1 MSEIV
6 KKYLGWA
13 GIFAL
18 ILVGYSSYKYTSV
31 YDRSISSPKS
41 FSVTGEGKTVVIPD
55 VAEFSFSVITEG
67 GKDVAQLQSDNT
79 EKVNAA
85 IAFLKESGIE
95 AKDIKTQ
102 GYGINPRYKNND
114 YRAMTSGSIL
124 PPEIVGYTV
133 TQTVSVKVRDFSKTG
148 DILTGVVKAGANSVS
163 SLNFTID
170 DPTIAQNEARKEAIE
185 KAEKKAKE
193 MAEAAGFRLG
203 DLVSISDSNYYP
215 YYAKTMSSSAYGMG
229 GDMVLES
236 APVVEAGSQEV
247 TISVNLVYEIR

>member
-1 MSEIV
+1 MSEAV

-18 ILVGYSSYKYTSV
+18 ILVGYSSYKYASV
-31 YDRSISSPKS
+31 YDRSISSPRS
-41 FSVTGEGKTVVIPD
+41 FSVTGEGKSVVIPD

-67 GKDVAQLQSDNT
+67 GKEVADLQSKNT

-95 AKDIKTQ
+95 AKDIKTE

-114 YRAMTSGSIL
+114 YRVLSSSSL
-124 PPEIVGYTV
+124 PPEIVGYTI

-148 DILTGVVKAGANSVS
+148 DILSGVVKAGANSVS
-163 SLNFTID
+163 SLSFTID
-170 DPTIAQNEARKEAIE
+170 DPTVAQNEARKEAIE

-193 MAEAAGFRLG
+193 MAKAAGFRLG
-203 DLVSISDSNYYP
+203 DLVSINDSNYYP
-215 YYAKTMSSSAYGMG
+215 YYAKTMSASSYGMG
-229 GDMVLES
+229 EDIALES
-236 APVVEAGSQEV
+236 APIIEAGSQEV
-247 TISVNLVYEIR
+247 TVNVNLVYEIR